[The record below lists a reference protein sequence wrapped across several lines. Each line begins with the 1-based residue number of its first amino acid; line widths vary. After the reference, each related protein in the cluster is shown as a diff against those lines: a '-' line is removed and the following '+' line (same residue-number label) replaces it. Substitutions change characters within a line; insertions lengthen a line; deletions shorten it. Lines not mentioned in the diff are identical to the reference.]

1 MKRNPPKV
9 PEELYFIKQ
18 YVPNACGTIA
28 LIHAVANMKDIEI
41 NDGFFKEFIEKTRDM
56 NPEERGK
63 LLEND
68 ETLSKTHQELAEE
81 GQTTH
86 NPEEPVLLHFIAFV
100 NKNGT
105 LYELDGRKVYP
116 VVHGPTSEETFL
128 NDTAAVCKKFMAR
141 DPEDVRFTV
150 LAINPTQF

>member
-1 MKRNPPKV
+1 
-9 PEELYFIKQ
+9 
-18 YVPNACGTIA
+18 
-28 LIHAVANMKDIEI
+28 MKDIDI
-41 NDGFFKEFIEKTRDM
+41 NDGFFKSFIDKSRCL

-86 NPEEPVLLHFIAFV
+86 NPEEPVLLHFIALV

-105 LYELDGRKVYP
+105 LYEMDGRKVAP
-116 VVHGPTSEETFL
+116 VNHGPTSEDTFL
-128 NDTAAVCKKFMAR
+128 NDAAVVCKKFMAR